1 MNKILE
7 WFKSLFDSKQVG
19 YQPHWMKEQNKREKK
34 EIMLIKKFTQRLN
47 KIGITVSL
55 SSNYPW
61 IYLLTIN
68 DIPVTEKYRSEF
80 GFTAFFNLKKE
91 VFSNRRVVFKLIR
104 KYRDK

>member
-1 MNKILE
+1 
-7 WFKSLFDSKQVG
+7 
-19 YQPHWMKEQNKREKK
+19 
-34 EIMLIKKFTQRLN
+34 MLIKKFSRRLN

-55 SSNYPW
+55 GGNYPW